1 MKFTDDS
8 FIIIQGRV
16 DSYLEEYNIL
26 VVSLLNKKKSLVP
39 VTLSGTR
46 LIENIKLLSYGDIV
60 GVKAH
65 FVEGNG
71 KYCNIQADTITLKH
85 RPNSG
90 KEVN

>member
-8 FIIIQGRV
+8 FIIIKGRI

-65 FVEGNG
+65 FENGNG
-71 KYCNIQADTITLKH
+71 KYCNIQADNITLIQG
-85 RPNSG
+85 PNFE

>member
-8 FIIIQGRV
+8 FIIIQGRI
-16 DSYLEEYNIL
+16 DSYLEDYNIL

-39 VTLSGTR
+39 VTLADTR

-65 FVEGNG
+65 FVDGNG
-71 KYCNIQADTITLKH
+71 KYCNIQADTITLMQK
-85 RPNSG
+85 PNSV
-90 KEVN
+90 KEVS